1 MEERILT
8 ILKNIT
14 DNEFKVKSL
23 LEFLRRISVPWS
35 DEVNDMIL
43 EVF

>member
-14 DNEFKVKSL
+14 DNEFKVDSL
-23 LEFLRRISVPWS
+23 LECMRRISIPWS
-35 DEVNDMIL
+35 SEVNDIIL